1 MLNYEKKYFKY
12 KMKYLELKKQIGG
25 IIGECTFFSKS
36 EDNANLLLK
45 RYKEEK
51 CNNDDIRRFGPK
63 AFIQAGLIKL
73 TFNTGNPQPLLEL
86 FNIKDLKDAGFNPG
100 VLYYHN
106 SKHFTPEKLLHEGEY
121 SIQELIKAGL
131 TPKTN

>member
-1 MLNYEKKYFKY
+1 MESVEGQIIGENEINSGGCKKCQQK
-12 KMKYLELKKQIGG
+12 KGTSKKQIGG

-86 FNIKDLKDAGFNPG
+86 FNIKDLI
-100 VLYYHN
+100 
-106 SKHFTPEKLLHEGEY
+106 HFL
-121 SIQELIKAGL
+121 
-131 TPKTN
+131 